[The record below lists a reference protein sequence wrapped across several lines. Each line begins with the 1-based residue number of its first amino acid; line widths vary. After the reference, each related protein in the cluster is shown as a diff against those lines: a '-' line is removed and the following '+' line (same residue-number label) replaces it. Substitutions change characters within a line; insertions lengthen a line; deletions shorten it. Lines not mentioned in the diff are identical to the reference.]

1 MHMSE
6 DRKWALDLYR
16 EGYSYDAIQYRT
28 GVPKKIAYQLVWRET
43 QKGKLQPAR
52 KPPESI
58 KRKVFET
65 VQIGYLGPTFRRL
78 DLEDVM
84 KITNKIKSGETLT
97 DALIRIALRSK

>member
-16 EGYSYDAIQYRT
+16 EGYSYDEIQYRT

-58 KRKVFET
+58 KRKVIDT
-65 VQIGYLGPTFRRL
+65 VKIGYLGRTFRDL
-78 DLEDVM
+78 DLDDVM
-84 KITNKIKSGETLT
+84 KITNKIKPNETLT
-97 DALIRIALRSK
+97 DTLIRIALRGK